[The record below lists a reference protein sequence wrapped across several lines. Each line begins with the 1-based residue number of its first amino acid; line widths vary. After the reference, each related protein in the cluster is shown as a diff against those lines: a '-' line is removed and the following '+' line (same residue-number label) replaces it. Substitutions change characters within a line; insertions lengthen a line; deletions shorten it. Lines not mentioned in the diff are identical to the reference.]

1 MAFLLHNSHF
11 SERCSLFSLMCTMV
25 NSGQNKVFTLLP
37 KNRKCDSLPE
47 KSQLSFRQITSWLFS
62 APAEMNEKHL

>member
-1 MAFLLHNSHF
+1 
-11 SERCSLFSLMCTMV
+11 MCTMV